1 MRSSFLIIIAMTV
14 ITVSAQ
20 EEYGHIRE
28 GNKLYQAK
36 KFTEAEVAYRR
47 GLERNPKSFEAA
59 YNLGNALFRQEK
71 YAEALEQYQRISPDN
86 KASKD
91 RLASALHNAG
101 NALLKQQKIKE
112 SIEAYKESL
121 KLRPGDDETRYNLA
135 FAQQMLRQQQQP
147 KQQQPQ
153 DKQDQE
159 SQKKE
164 KEKKEDQAQQ
174 KEEEISKQR
183 AEQILQAL
191 MQEERETM
199 EKAKKQ
205 PPTNRKGAEK
215 DW

>member
-1 MRSSFLIIIAMTV
+1 MRSSFLIIMAMTV
-14 ITVSAQ
+14 LAVSAQ
-20 EEYGHIRE
+20 EEYGFIRE
-28 GNKLYQAK
+28 GNQHYQAK

-59 YNLGNALFRQEK
+59 FNLGNALFRQEK
-71 YAEALEQYQRISPDN
+71 YAEALEQFQRITPNS

-101 NALLKQQKIKE
+101 NALLKQQKVKE
-112 SIEAYKESL
+112 SIDAYKQSL

-153 DKQDQE
+153 DNQDQE
-159 SQKKE
+159 NQKKE

-205 PPTNRKGAEK
+205 PQTNRKGTEK

>member
-14 ITVSAQ
+14 ISVSAQ
-20 EEYGHIRE
+20 EEFGHIRE
-28 GNKLYQAK
+28 GNKLYHDK
-36 KFTEAEVAYRR
+36 KYTEAEVAYRR
-47 GLERNPKSFEAA
+47 GLQSNPKSFEAA

-71 YAEALEQYQRISPDN
+71 FAEALEQFQSIIPDS

-101 NALLKQQKIKE
+101 NALLKQQKVKE
-112 SIEAYKESL
+112 SIEAYKQSL

-147 KQQQPQ
+147 RQQQPQ
-153 DKQDQE
+153 DNQDQE

-164 KEKKEDQAQQ
+164 REKKEDQAQQ
-174 KEEEISKQR
+174 KQEEMSKQR

-205 PPTNRKGAEK
+205 PAANRKGTEK

>member
-1 MRSSFLIIIAMTV
+1 MKSSFLILMTLTV
-14 ITVSAQ
+14 FAVSAQ

-71 YAEALEQYQRISPDN
+71 FAEALEQFQRIAPDN

-101 NALLKQQKIKE
+101 NALLKQQKVTE
-112 SIEAYKESL
+112 SIEAYKQSL

-135 FAQQMLRQQQQP
+135 YAQQLLKQQQQP
-147 KQQQPQ
+147 KQPQPK
-153 DKQDQE
+153 DNQDQE
-159 SQKKE
+159 SQQKE
-164 KEKKEDQAQQ
+164 KQKKEDQSQQ
-174 KEEEISKQR
+174 KQEEMSKQR

-205 PPTNRKGAEK
+205 PQTNRKGAEK